1 MPDRTLPTR
10 VLELDTERRRSRIEV
25 WTQTGSMVLG
35 TARLVHARPSWL
47 AAPLFLAIAVALLL
61 LPLFLWVF
69 KHSARIVAGPP
80 PFVER
85 RTLLFGRV
93 IRTVRTDL
101 RKVVSVRA
109 WQDGGERGRRVI
121 FEAATADHE
130 LLTIHDRIYRDEAD
144 LAKAEQLCSAIA
156 DVLDA
161 EDRGLQRQI

>member
-1 MPDRTLPTR
+1 MTMPGRTLPTR
-10 VLELDTERRRSRIEV
+10 VLELDPERRRSRIEV
-25 WTQTGSMVLG
+25 WTQTGSMGVAI
-35 TARLVHARPSWL
+35 ARLVHARPPWL

-101 RKVVSVRA
+101 RKVLSVR
-109 WQDGGERGRRVI
+109 RGKTAGS
-121 FEAATADHE
+121 AAG
-130 LLTIHDRIYRDEAD
+130 
-144 LAKAEQLCSAIA
+144 
-156 DVLDA
+156 V
-161 EDRGLQRQI
+161 